1 MSLSINKTY
10 HINCIAGMQQLDDEC
25 IDLVVTSPPYDDL
38 RTYND
43 SSKWDQNT
51 FYAVAAQLQRVLKP
65 GGVIMWNVND
75 ATIKG
80 SESGSSF
87 RQALHFMDVCK
98 LRLHDTMIYE
108 KTGTAFASGV
118 KSVRYT
124 QQFEYCFILS
134 KGKPKTVNLL
144 CDKKNKWAGHQSWGN
159 AQTRAKDGSIKDPGK
174 KSKEIKEWGVRTNI
188 WKIKNS
194 GGFGQKSKAA
204 YKHPATMPEELARGH
219 IKTWS
224 KEGDLV
230 LDPFMGSGTTA
241 QVSVEENRNFIGF
254 EIDDTYYNMC
264 CDRIKPLQ
272 DNLLTRL
279 FVEDLDH
286 C

>member
-65 GGVIMWNVND
+65 GGVIMLNVND

-98 LRLHDTMIYE
+98 L
-108 KTGTAFASGV
+108 
-118 KSVRYT
+118 
-124 QQFEYCFILS
+124 
-134 KGKPKTVNLL
+134 
-144 CDKKNKWAGHQSWGN
+144 
-159 AQTRAKDGSIKDPGK
+159 
-174 KSKEIKEWGVRTNI
+174 
-188 WKIKNS
+188 
-194 GGFGQKSKAA
+194 
-204 YKHPATMPEELARGH
+204 
-219 IKTWS
+219 
-224 KEGDLV
+224 
-230 LDPFMGSGTTA
+230 
-241 QVSVEENRNFIGF
+241 
-254 EIDDTYYNMC
+254 
-264 CDRIKPLQ
+264 
-272 DNLLTRL
+272 
-279 FVEDLDH
+279 
-286 C
+286 

>member
-1 MSLSINKTY
+1 MNLSLNETY
-10 HINCIAGMQQLDDEC
+10 LMNCIDGMQSMDAEC
-25 IDLVVTSPPYDDL
+25 VDLVVTSPPYDDL

-43 SSKWDQNT
+43 SSKWDHEV
-51 FYAVAAQLQRVLKP
+51 FKSVADNLTRVLKD

-87 RQALHFMDVCK
+87 RQCLYFMDQCG

-108 KTGTAFASGV
+108 KTGTAFASGP

-124 QQFEYCFILS
+124 QIFEYCFILS
-134 KGKPKTVNLL
+134 KGKPKTINLIQ
-144 CDKKNKWAGHQSWGN
+144 DKKNAWAGYTSFGN
-159 AQTRAKDGSIKDPGK
+159 AKTRRKDGTMHDPGK
-174 KSKEIKEWGVRTNI
+174 KSKEIREYGVRTNI

-194 GGFGQKSKAA
+194 GGFGQSSKAS

-224 KEGDLV
+224 NKGDLI
-230 LDPFMGSGTTA
+230 LDPFMGAGTTA
-241 QVSVEENRNFIGF
+241 QVCLEENRNFIGF
-254 EIDDTYYNMC
+254 EIDETYHQMC
-264 CDRIKPLQ
+264 VDRVLPWQ

-279 FVEDLDH
+279 S
-286 C
+286 

>member
-1 MSLSINKTY
+1 MLEVNKTY
-10 HINCIAGMQQLDDEC
+10 HVNCIAGMQQLDDEC
-25 IDLVVTSPPYDDL
+25 VDLVVTSPPYDDL

-43 SSKWDQNT
+43 TSKWDMNV
-51 FYAVAAQLQRVLKP
+51 FYGVAAQLERVLKP

-87 RQALHFMDVCK
+87 RQALHFKDVCG

-188 WKIKNS
+188 WRIKNS
-194 GGFGQKSKAA
+194 GGFGQSSKKA

-219 IKTWS
+219 IHTWS
-224 KEGDLV
+224 NEGDVV

-241 QVSVEENRNFIGF
+241 QICLEMLRNYIGF

-264 CDRIKPLQ
+264 VERVKPYQ

-279 FVEDLDH
+279 LIEDLDH